1 MPAGAGAAGE
11 TRVNPGPEAPNAQ
24 ARGTRGRGS
33 RGVCPGASVPGIQL
47 TRGRSA
53 ASRLRAGPLR
63 RVGQEPRGRTRAR
76 AQVASGCASHGLLT
90 PGREPVTAGRRRGG
104 AGQQSHVAGSAHPP
118 LLKAPPRGWAR
129 PRPALGLSSGDQ
141 LATHRHGD
149 SAGTTAGPVTK
160 ETFQV
165 QSWGRMP
172 GAGGPPAEA
181 RPRGQAAHRAQ
192 GDAGVLARVLVS
204 VRAPRA

>member
-76 AQVASGCASHGLLT
+76 AQVTPGCASHGLLT
-90 PGREPVTAGRRRGG
+90 PGREPVTAGRRGGEGRGSRAMWRGPRTPFVKGPPTRLGPAAPCSG
-104 AGQQSHVAGSAHPP
+104 AEFWRPAGYSPPRRLCRDHRRTCLEGDVPGSKLGAHAGS
-118 LLKAPPRGWAR
+118 RG
-129 PRPALGLSSGDQ
+129 SSC
-141 LATHRHGD
+141 
-149 SAGTTAGPVTK
+149 
-160 ETFQV
+160 
-165 QSWGRMP
+165 
-172 GAGGPPAEA
+172 
-181 RPRGQAAHRAQ
+181 
-192 GDAGVLARVLVS
+192 
-204 VRAPRA
+204 

>member
-1 MPAGAGAAGE
+1 MPGSFCPRDPADPRALGCFASPRGTAAAGRAGAERKDTRPSAG
-11 TRVNPGPEAPNAQ
+11 RV
-24 ARGTRGRGS
+24 
-33 RGVCPGASVPGIQL
+33 
-47 TRGRSA
+47 
-53 ASRLRAGPLR
+53 RLRVTRPADAWQGAGHR
-63 RVGQEPRGRTRAR
+63 RA
-76 AQVASGCASHGLLT
+76 
-90 PGREPVTAGRRRGG
+90 PGGGGRGG
-104 AGQQSHVAGSAHPP
+104 AAEPCGGVRAPP

-204 VRAPRA
+204 VRLPRA

>member
-24 ARGTRGRGS
+24 AQGTRGRGS

-76 AQVASGCASHGLLT
+76 AQVTPGCASHGLLT
-90 PGREPVTAGRRRGG
+90 PGREPVTAGRRGGGRGG
-104 AGQQSHVAGSAHPP
+104 AAEPCGGVRAPP

-192 GDAGVLARVLVS
+192 
-204 VRAPRA
+204 VRAGAHR